1 MAITNEQLATD
12 LASFTGTAEYYRIN
26 QRLVITEGVK
36 YLAEHARCYWLLILY
51 ASHLASVN
59 GDTDGFT
66 VLKLTKQG
74 SAADIAI
81 EDGNDQVLAV
91 QHVDYTD
98 FPLDSF
104 SLYACWNGQCWV
116 AMLMSEY

>member
-1 MAITNEQLATD
+1 MAMTNEQLARD

-36 YLAEHARCYWLLILY
+36 YLAEHAGCYWLLILY
-51 ASHLASVN
+51 ASHLAAIN
-59 GDTDGFT
+59 GDHEGFT
-66 VLKLTKQG
+66 VLKLTRQG
-74 SAADIAI
+74 SGADIAI

-98 FPLDSF
+98 FPFDSF
-104 SLYACWNGQCWV
+104 SLYACWNGECWV
-116 AMLMSEY
+116 AMLPSEY